1 MMTKKLTPRQ
11 KQAILLRRKKQ
22 RRRRQIRIAL
32 LALAAAALIALVIFL
47 IAKPG
52 SDASQTIRSTTEPT
66 ALVTAEPTAQPA
78 PEPTPEPTTTPAPAP
93 HVPIH
98 LYAPDDDGVR
108 HRLTEYVS
116 RWKKGKD
123 IDCFEAL
130 ASDAATLTGKNF
142 YSICKETWGSVPDPY
157 TMKIGYT
164 LRYSLA
170 DGSEIS
176 MTIRK
181 PSDIIHPEYLE
192 AYIYDDVHTSGFYTH
207 LSDSNMKENTLIT
220 SIKLTCGDKIDQVQ
234 EIHLGTFLYDSDAL
248 FDSNGYYTG
257 PWYSEIAVRR
267 RS

>member
-1 MMTKKLTPRQ
+1 MATKLTPRQ
-11 KQAILLRRKKQ
+11 KQAILLRRKKK

-32 LALAAAALIALVIFL
+32 LILAAIALIALMIFL
-47 IAKPG
+47 IARPG
-52 SDASQTIRSTTEPT
+52 GDRTEIVQPAAEPT
-66 ALVTAEPTAQPA
+66 AVLTAEPTA
-78 PEPTPEPTTTPAPAP
+78 EPTPEITPEPTATPAPAP

-108 HRLTEYVS
+108 HLLTEYVS

-130 ASDAATLTGKNF
+130 ASDASTLTGKNF

-164 LRYSLA
+164 LRYTLA
-170 DGSEIS
+170 DGSEIA

-207 LSDSNMKENTLIT
+207 LSDSNIKENTLIT
-220 SIKLTCGDKIDQVQ
+220 SIKLTCGEKIDQVQ
-234 EIHLGTFLYDSDAL
+234 EIHLGAFLYDSDAL
-248 FDSNGYYTG
+248 FDAGGNYTG
-257 PWYSEIAVRR
+257 PWYNEIAIRR
-267 RS
+267 KN